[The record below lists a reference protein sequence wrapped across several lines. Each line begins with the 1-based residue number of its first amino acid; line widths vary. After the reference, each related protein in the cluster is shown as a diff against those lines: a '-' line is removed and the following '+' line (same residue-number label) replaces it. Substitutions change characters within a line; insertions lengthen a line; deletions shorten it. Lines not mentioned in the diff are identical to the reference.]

1 MDAWEQWWNRAAD
14 SLEAAILL
22 QRNGHGY
29 SAVSRGYYAAY
40 QAAAAI
46 LLYQKLTPP
55 NLEDREAWTHQAT
68 PTLLKT
74 TQASF
79 WTQNKRNDL
88 SARLSVLYL
97 LRVRADYKMK
107 TDMDEAVFARALKEA
122 AIVVRSIGSILSRL
136 E

>member
-1 MDAWEQWWNRAAD
+1 MDDWEKWWNRAAD

-22 QRNGHGY
+22 QKSGHGH

-40 QAAAAI
+40 QAAPAV

-55 NLEDREAWTHQAT
+55 SLEDREAWTHQAT

-74 TQASF
+74 TQGSF

-107 TDMDEAVFARALKEA
+107 TDIDEAVFAKAVKEA

-136 E
+136 G